1 MPHLR
6 SSDDRAEIILRWLI
20 HLRWAAVVGQLVVVA
35 TASALLESPVPTVK
49 LLGLVAALA
58 LSNLLLILGQGRVA
72 SPSLC
77 GAALTFDILQLA
89 GLLHATGGAH
99 NPFSVL
105 FLVHITLAA
114 VVLGAPW
121 TWFLGALS
129 VACYGLLFISHR
141 PLEYLDHRTPEM
153 SLHLQG
159 MWIAFTLAAAL
170 TSYLVVRLSR
180 TIDERDRTMAAMRER
195 VARNE
200 RVASVATLAAGAA
213 HELGTPLGTIAV
225 AAKELA
231 HRLGEIP
238 EAHRDSL
245 IEDVALIRS
254 EVDRCRAILNRL
266 ATESG
271 QPPGEAPVELPLE
284 LLAEAI
290 ASALPPRDRGR
301 LRLRVTGDAAVTL
314 PRAALLQIAQ
324 NLLSNAFEAG
334 ESVVTLEIGEGSQ
347 GFRMVVS
354 DEGRGMSAEVL
365 ARLGEPFFSTK
376 RPGEGLGLGV
386 FIARSLS
393 EQMGGRFSI
402 QSAPGRGTRAEV
414 EIPGLSRPKEGALS

>member
-1 MPHLR
+1 M
-6 SSDDRAEIILRWLI
+6 
-20 HLRWAAVVGQLVVVA
+20 
-35 TASALLESPVPTVK
+35 
-49 LLGLVAALA
+49 
-58 LSNLLLILGQGRVA
+58 
-72 SPSLC
+72 
-77 GAALTFDILQLA
+77 
-89 GLLHATGGAH
+89 GGAH

-114 VVLGAPW
+114 VVLGARW

-129 VACYGLLFISHR
+129 VACYGLLFVSHR

-159 MWIAFTLAAAL
+159 MWIAFSLAAAL

-225 AAKELA
+225 AAKELEQ
-231 HRLGEIP
+231 RLGEIP

-271 QPPGEAPVELPLE
+271 QPPGEAPVELPLDV
-284 LLAEAI
+284 LAEAI
-290 ASALPPRDRGR
+290 ASALSPRDRGR
-301 LRLRVTGDAAVTL
+301 LRLRVTGEAAVTL

-324 NLLSNAFEAG
+324 NLLINAFEAG

-402 QSAPGRGTRAEV
+402 QSAPSRGTRAEV